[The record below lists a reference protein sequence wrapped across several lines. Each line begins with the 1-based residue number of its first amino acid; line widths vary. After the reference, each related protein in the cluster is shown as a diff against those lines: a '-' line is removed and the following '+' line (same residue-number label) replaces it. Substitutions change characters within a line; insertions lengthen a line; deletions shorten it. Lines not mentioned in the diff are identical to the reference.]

1 MGEGAMKLCPPPGD
15 KMRIGLCLW
24 LVRAVRRG
32 PRASHESR
40 HKSRHTAWTVRGC
53 ASLRLRLETGIWQ
66 NVDS

>member
-1 MGEGAMKLCPPPGD
+1 MKLCPPPGD

-40 HKSRHTAWTVRGC
+40 HKSRHTAWNRQG
-53 ASLRLRLETGIWQ
+53 LRFVALAVETGIWQ
-66 NVDS
+66 DVD

>member
-1 MGEGAMKLCPPPGD
+1 MKLCPPPGD

-40 HKSRHTAWTVRGC
+40 HESRHTAWTVWGC
-53 ASLRLRLETGIWQ
+53 RLRFVALAVETGIWQ
-66 NVDS
+66 DVD